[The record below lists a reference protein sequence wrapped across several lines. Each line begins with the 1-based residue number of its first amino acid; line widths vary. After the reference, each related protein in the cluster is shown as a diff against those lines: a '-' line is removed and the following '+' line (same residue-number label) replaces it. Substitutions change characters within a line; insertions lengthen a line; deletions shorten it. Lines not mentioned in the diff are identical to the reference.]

1 MKTITSNKSGEALE
15 VAKRI
20 MYSLQVLLV
29 GLFIPFSFVFGI
41 SYNMPNTK
49 AESSISMSKQNPVS
63 HQDNTVDLTK
73 VLSEKNS

>member
-1 MKTITSNKSGEALE
+1 MKTIISNKSGEALDL
-15 VAKRI
+15 AKRI

-41 SYNMPNTK
+41 SYNLPNTK
-49 AESSISMSKQNPVS
+49 VKPGFSISKQVQVS
-63 HQDNTVDLTK
+63 HPDNTVDLTK

>member
-41 SYNMPNTK
+41 SYKMPQVK
-49 AESSISMSKQNPVS
+49 AENRY
-63 HQDNTVDLTK
+63 
-73 VLSEKNS
+73 